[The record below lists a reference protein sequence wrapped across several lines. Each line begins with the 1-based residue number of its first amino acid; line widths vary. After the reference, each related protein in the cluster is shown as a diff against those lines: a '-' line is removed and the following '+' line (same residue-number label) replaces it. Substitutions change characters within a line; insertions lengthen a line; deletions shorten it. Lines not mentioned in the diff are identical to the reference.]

1 MGQPPALPRPAS
13 PSYQDRSDNEV
24 EKIKST
30 LILCY
35 GYVAMY
41 APKELVLSRIE
52 ADILKNVFQYFNT
65 KVGGGLVLLRAGPGV
80 AGGGG
85 ENSLAVAVRVPWHE
99 GCARLPG
106 GMCGPGREGASHC

>member
-1 MGQPPALPRPAS
+1 M
-13 PSYQDRSDNEV
+13 

-52 ADILKNVFQYFNT
+52 ADILKNIFQYFNT
-65 KVGGGLVLLRAGPGV
+65 KVRRWDAPASLGRGEQTWASWSSQAVVDALPHGSCWDPRA
-80 AGGGG
+80 A
-85 ENSLAVAVRVPWHE
+85 
-99 GCARLPG
+99 
-106 GMCGPGREGASHC
+106 PGRSCRVGSLVHR